1 MNDVSNRD
9 GIAMREATRADAAR
23 IAALILMG
31 AAKQTRTAAE
41 IEDEAAH
48 PAYLTAFDEVSAS
61 PHNTLFVAELDGTVV
76 GTLQVTLIPGLVNRG
91 RKRAKLDASAPVREM
106 GEGVPCVLD
115 LLDGKSEREAASG
128 NGEGV
133 ILKGGDSHR
142 AKLQGSRSSHGRARC
157 DGVRFRKGAG
167 GEASAL

>member
-23 IAALILMG
+23 IAGLILMG

-61 PHNTLFVAELDGTVV
+61 PHNTLFVAEIDGAVV

-91 RKRAKLDASAPVREM
+91 RKRAKLESVHVDPAQRSRGIGAVMVAFAVDFARRNGAGLVE
-106 GEGVPCVLD
+106 LTSN
-115 LLDGKSEREAASG
+115 KSREAAHRFYRGLGFEQSH
-128 NGEGV
+128 EGF
-133 ILKGGDSHR
+133 
-142 AKLQGSRSSHGRARC
+142 KL
-157 DGVRFRKGAG
+157 
-167 GEASAL
+167 EL